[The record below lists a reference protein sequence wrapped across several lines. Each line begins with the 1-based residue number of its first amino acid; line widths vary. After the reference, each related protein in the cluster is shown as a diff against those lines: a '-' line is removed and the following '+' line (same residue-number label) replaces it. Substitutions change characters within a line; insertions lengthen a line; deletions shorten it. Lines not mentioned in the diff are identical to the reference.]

1 MQQPVEIALVFI
13 AGIIVTWAVQR
24 FLNKTVGTAYRTQSQ
39 CDECSVRQSMAVIRT
54 LVVEL
59 AIKAGVP
66 PHEVAKIVNHIGS
79 TDGGRRCYDP
89 MERP

>member
-1 MQQPVEIALVFI
+1 MTPVETGLVFV
-13 AGIIVTWAVQR
+13 AGSITSYLVKK
-24 FLNKTVGTAYRTQSQ
+24 FLDRTVGTRYRTQSQ
-39 CDECSVRQSMAVIRT
+39 CDDCSVRQSMAVIRT

-79 TDGGRRCYDP
+79 TEGGRRTYDP
-89 MERP
+89 TERP